1 MAKEKKPNTKSSSLE
16 LVLFNQ
22 WFDEFSKESDRAAVI
37 LGAAKLD
44 LGLRG
49 LLARRLLP
57 NPSGQDELLDTD
69 KPISTFSARINLAY
83 RLGLIDKR
91 FANWLHLIRRIRN
104 DFAHEA
110 VGAELGSGS
119 HRDRV
124 KELVAPF
131 RKNKRFERLA
141 SKYPSKLP
149 QASKYFRTVLSILV
163 VRLEGATRST
173 RTVDETDAYDIM
185 PPSLSGAGWEAET
198 K

>member
-1 MAKEKKPNTKSSSLE
+1 MAKEQKPSKTSSSFE
-16 LVLFNQ
+16 LVQFNQ
-22 WFDEFSKESDRAAVI
+22 WHAEFSKESDRAAVI

-44 LGLRG
+44 LGLRD
-49 LLARRLLP
+49 LLARKLLP

-69 KPISTFSARINLAY
+69 KPISSFSARINLAY
-83 RLGLIDKR
+83 RLGLIDKQ

-110 VGAELGSGS
+110 VGADLGSGS

-124 KELVAPF
+124 KELVSPF
-131 RKNKRFERLA
+131 RKKKQFEELA

-149 QASKYFRTVLSILV
+149 QASKYFRAVLSVLI
-163 VRLEGATRST
+163 VRLEGATQST

-185 PPSLSGAGWEAET
+185 PPWSGAGEEAET